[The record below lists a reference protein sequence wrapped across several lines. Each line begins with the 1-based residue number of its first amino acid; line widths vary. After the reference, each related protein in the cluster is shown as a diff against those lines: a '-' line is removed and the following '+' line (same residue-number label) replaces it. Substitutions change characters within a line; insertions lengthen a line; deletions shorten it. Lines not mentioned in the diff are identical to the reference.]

1 LTYNINLLKID
12 LEISNN
18 LGGKNTHQDSEL
30 EDPIPW
36 PIGLP
41 RLATMVVVVGGSD
54 RLRRM
59 VVVLRFETLTR

>member
-1 LTYNINLLKID
+1 LTYNINLL
-12 LEISNN
+12 NN
-18 LGGKNTHQDSEL
+18 LGGKNTHLDSKL

>member
-1 LTYNINLLKID
+1 MTYNINPLKID
-12 LEISNN
+12 FEISNN
-18 LGGKNTHQDSEL
+18 LGGENTHLDSKL

-59 VVVLRFETLTR
+59 MVVLRFETLTR